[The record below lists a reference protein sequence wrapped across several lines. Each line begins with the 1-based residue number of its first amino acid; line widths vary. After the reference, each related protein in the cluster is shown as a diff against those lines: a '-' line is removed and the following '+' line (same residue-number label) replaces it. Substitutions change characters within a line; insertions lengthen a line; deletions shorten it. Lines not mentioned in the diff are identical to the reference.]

1 MFRTTHGSTA
11 IEPTWDEIVV
21 RLSVSKNILL
31 KLPSIS
37 RNSPSTRFTVDSA
50 SEEVPPLL
58 APDDFPLLPLSPPLK
73 LALLILLLLLPLLLL
88 TPKLTILDFDLAREL
103 SREPLSAT
111 SGLVR
116 EESIFSLALIGLAP
130 AWTLLPLPT
139 GSGIGSGS
147 SCAGNRNP
155 PSSSKGSVTAGST
168 VSAAV
173 PSSWPLAADWTKAAN
188 LGAWSACCCKLGP
201 SVDVLLLLLM
211 LIGGCSEEKGFVLY
225 VDGGLVLLVPLNAVL
240 EFIDVFGVTNPL
252 PTLVDSKMINSVVHH
267 FVRWTSPAAAV
278 QGGSSLRLRRS
289 LLQSIGLCGDLRD
302 GR

>member
-88 TPKLTILDFDLAREL
+88 LLTPKLTILDFDLAREL

-155 PSSSKGSVTAGST
+155 PSSSKGSVTEGST

-201 SVDVLLLLLM
+201 SVDVLILTLLLLM
-211 LIGGCSEEKGFVLY
+211 VIGGCSEEKGFVLY
-225 VDGGLVLLVPLNAVL
+225 VDGGLVLLVPLTVL
-240 EFIDVFGVTNPL
+240 VAFIDVVGVTNPEE
-252 PTLVDSKMINSVVHH
+252 
-267 FVRWTSPAAAV
+267 
-278 QGGSSLRLRRS
+278 RRT
-289 LLQSIGLCGDLRD
+289 
-302 GR
+302 